1 MKTLISIIVI
11 LVGVGCS
18 KPEDSIAGTYESEN
32 SKLILGNDSVFEMRL
47 KPKGDYIVKGRWEV
61 IKGGINL
68 EHHRFEEITSLRF
81 EKNGDLTVIA
91 TTKYVKGNLEK
102 RDYQEKDFITYKKIK
117 NRAEKKKANE
127 QSRK

>member
-1 MKTLISIIVI
+1 MKNLITIFVI
-11 LVGVGCS
+11 LLVVGCS
-18 KPEDSIAGTYESEN
+18 KAEDSIAGTYESEN

-47 KPKGDYIVKGRWEV
+47 KPKGAYIVKGRCEV
-61 IKGGINL
+61 INGGINL